1 MKDCVV
7 IWLLCADNTTAVN
20 PRPTL
25 TLQQATELTLQLYGV
40 TVTEISTLPSY
51 IDQNF
56 IVVDTEG
63 AKYVLKIMN
72 TEESKNAALLRVQT
86 LAMSFLRQHG
96 IPAQTAVPSTT
107 GQLMSME
114 EIGNG
119 KMSQLPS
126 FIKFL
131 LDWVIRRT

>member
-1 MKDCVV
+1 MQS
-7 IWLLCADNTTAVN
+7 TAVN

-25 TLQQATELTLQLYGV
+25 TLQQATKLTLQLYGV

-51 IDQNF
+51 MDQNF

-63 AKYVLKIMN
+63 TKQVLKIMN
-72 TEESKNAALLRVQT
+72 SEESKNTALLGVQT
-86 LAMSFLRQHG
+86 LAMSFLRQRG
-96 IPAQTAVPSTT
+96 IPTQTAVPGTT

-114 EIGNG
+114 ETGNS
-119 KMSQLPS
+119 KMSLLSS

-131 LDWVIRRT
+131 LD

>member
-1 MKDCVV
+1 M
-7 IWLLCADNTTAVN
+7 
-20 PRPTL
+20 
-25 TLQQATELTLQLYGV
+25 

-131 LDWVIRRT
+131 LD